1 MTGHELSW
9 DRNCVQCDVPR
20 KMTPVARI
28 LVYVVP
34 SLLAKKPPTRGVHVL
49 LREEAEMRSENSVL
63 LVPISRA
70 RRDFRGPKM
79 YVAL

>member
-1 MTGHELSW
+1 M
-9 DRNCVQCDVPR
+9 
-20 KMTPVARI
+20 
-28 LVYVVP
+28 YVVP

-70 RRDFRGPKM
+70 RRDFRGPRM